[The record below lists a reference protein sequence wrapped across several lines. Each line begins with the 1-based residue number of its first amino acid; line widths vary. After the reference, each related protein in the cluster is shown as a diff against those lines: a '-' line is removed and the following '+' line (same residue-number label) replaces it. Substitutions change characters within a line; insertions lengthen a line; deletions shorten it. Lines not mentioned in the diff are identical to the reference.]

1 MHLAGRTPEEEGLL
15 HENMVDLVAIDWVV
29 EAVLFAKQSKL

>member
-15 HENMVDLVAIDWVV
+15 YDNMVDLVAIDCVV